1 MSVRRTHLA
10 FLAAAVLPLVGACG
24 DNKRPV
30 TTTIQGSSTTS
41 TLSVTTDSGTPSGT
55 VTETTAATV
64 PVSYVDAE
72 AAYTARK
79 YSEAAE

>member
-30 TTTIQGSSTTS
+30 TTTIQGSSS
-41 TLSVTTDSGTPSGT
+41 TQTLTVTADSGTPPGT
-55 VTETTAATV
+55 VTPVKPAPSPTPAR
-64 PVSYVDAE
+64 PVSPNVAG
-72 AAYTARK
+72 
-79 YSEAAE
+79 